1 MDTKKTEKT
10 IKTVNIYQSTYNT
23 IVANK
28 KDYQISVFID
38 LAVKHYVK
46 TINDTSEMNQILKNV
61 EEIRDAVR
69 TSLGLSCEVLKQA
82 GILNGNGE
90 VTFKTI
96 KQS

>member
-1 MDTKKTEKT
+1 MDIKKTEKT
-10 IKTVNIYQSTYNT
+10 IKTVNIYQSTYDT
-23 IVANK
+23 IIANK

-46 TINDTSEMNQILKNV
+46 TMNDSSEINQILTQITD
-61 EEIRDAVR
+61 IRDAVR

-90 VTFKTI
+90 VSFLK
-96 KQS
+96 KD

>member
-1 MDTKKTEKT
+1 MDIKKTEKT
-10 IKTVNIYQSTYNT
+10 IKTVNIYQSTYDT
-23 IVANK
+23 IIANK

-46 TINDTSEMNQILKNV
+46 TMNDSSEVNQILTQITD
-61 EEIRDAVR
+61 IRDAVR

-90 VTFKTI
+90 VSFLK
-96 KQS
+96 KD